1 MRHRHYRQ
9 KLISATYTYRGGNL
23 VCKWRDCV
31 SGFENWGSSWVMKLQ
46 QMETLNTGSKASSP
60 EILFNIYK
68 SFFFLKSHHFGKCSH
83 IILLYILGYNMSWN
97 PATSPTPRIDAY
109 AYTHQ
114 AQDD

>member
-9 KLISATYTYRGGNL
+9 KLISATYTYRGVNL

-31 SGFENWGSSWVMKLQ
+31 SGLKIGGSSWVMKLQ
-46 QMETLNTGSKASSP
+46 QMETLSTGSKASSP

-68 SFFFLKSHHFGKCSH
+68 SFFFLKSHHFGKCSR

-97 PATSPTPRIDAY
+97 PRPP
-109 AYTHQ
+109 HPP
-114 AQDD
+114 